1 MRQSLF
7 ALALILG
14 TLAIAPRAQAA
25 NYPWC
30 ALYDKGGGETSCS
43 FSTFEQCLED
53 VHGIGGFCQ
62 ANNTYV
68 PPTAAP
74 APRRARHKSAK
85 NS

>member
-1 MRQSLF
+1 MRASLLMS
-7 ALALILG
+7 AIILG
-14 TLAIAPRAQAA
+14 VLAIAARVQAA

-30 ALYDKGGGETSCS
+30 ALYDKGGGEMSCS

-53 VHGIGGFCQ
+53 VRGIGGFCQ

-74 APRRARHKSAK
+74 APHRARHKGAK